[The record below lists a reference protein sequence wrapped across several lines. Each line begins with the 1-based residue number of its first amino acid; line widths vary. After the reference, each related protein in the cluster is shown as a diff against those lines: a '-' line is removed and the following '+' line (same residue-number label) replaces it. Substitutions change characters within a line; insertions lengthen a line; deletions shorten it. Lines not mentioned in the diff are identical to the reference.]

1 MLSLRYTTTFKHDY
15 KRLQKR
21 GYEMAK
27 LRQVLQRLAEGKA
40 PTEQYQDHSL
50 RGNYASARDC
60 HIEPDWVLIYAI
72 VGDELRL
79 LRTGTHAD
87 LFKK

>member
-1 MLSLRYTTTFKHDY
+1 MLRLSYTTAFKQDY

-21 GYEMAK
+21 GFVMAK
-27 LRQVLQRLAEGKA
+27 LRQVLEQLAYGE
-40 PTEQYQDHSL
+40 TIEDQYKDHPL
-50 RGNYASARDC
+50 RGNYAGARDC
-60 HIEPDWVLIYAI
+60 HIEPDWVLIYSIA
-72 VGDELRL
+72 GDELRL

>member
-1 MLSLRYTTTFKHDY
+1 MLSIFYTKTFKKDY

-21 GYEMAK
+21 GYNMAK
-27 LRQVLQRLAEGKA
+27 LRQVLERLVGGEQKE
-40 PTEQYQDHSL
+40 EQYQDHPL
-50 RGNYASARDC
+50 RGKYFGARDC
-60 HIEPDWVLIYAI
+60 HVEPDWVLIYAI

-79 LRTGTHAD
+79 IRTGTHAD

>member
-1 MLSLRYTTTFKHDY
+1 MLNIRFTGSFKKDY

-21 GYEMAK
+21 GFDMAK
-27 LRQVLQRLAEGKA
+27 LRHVLEHLVRGDRQ
-40 PTEQYQDHSL
+40 PEQYKDHPL
-50 RGNYASARDC
+50 RGNYAGARDC

>member
-1 MLSLRYTTTFKHDY
+1 MLVLRYTALFKKAY

-21 GYEMAK
+21 GYDMAK
-27 LRQVLQRLAEGKA
+27 LRQVLEHLVSGEKHKD
-40 PTEQYQDHSL
+40 QYKDHPL
-50 RGNYASARDC
+50 RGSYAGARDC
-60 HIEPDWVLIYAI
+60 HVEPDWVLIYAI
-72 VGDELRL
+72 VGEELRL

>member
-1 MLSLRYTTTFKHDY
+1 MLILRYTASFKKDY

-21 GYEMAK
+21 GYEMAQ
-27 LRQVLQRLAEGKA
+27 LRQVLEHLASGETHEEK
-40 PTEQYQDHSL
+40 YKDHVL
-50 RGNYASARDC
+50 RGNYAGARDC

-72 VGDELRL
+72 VGEELRL

>member
-1 MLSLRYTTTFKHDY
+1 MLSLRYTTAFKQDY

-21 GYEMAK
+21 GYDMAK
-27 LRQVLQRLAEGKA
+27 LRQVLEHLAGGE
-40 PTEQYQDHSL
+40 PHLEQYQDHPL
-50 RGNYASARDC
+50 RGNYAGTRDR
-60 HIEPDWVLIYAI
+60 HVEPDWVLVYVI
-72 VGDELRL
+72 VGEELRL

>member
-1 MLSLRYTTTFKHDY
+1 MLNLSYSTAFKRDY
-15 KRLQKR
+15 RRLQKR
-21 GYEMAK
+21 GFDMAK
-27 LRQVLQRLAEGKA
+27 LRQVLERLAVGETHG
-40 PTEQYQDHSL
+40 ERYQDHPL
-50 RGNYASARDC
+50 RGNYAGARDC

-79 LRTGTHAD
+79 LRIGTHAD

>member
-1 MLSLRYTTTFKHDY
+1 MQSTKKDY

-21 GYEMAK
+21 GYDMAK
-27 LRQVLQRLAEGKA
+27 LRQVLEHLVSDETRE
-40 PTEQYQDHSL
+40 EQYKDYPL
-50 RGNYASARDC
+50 RGSYAGARDC
-60 HIEPDWVLIYAI
+60 HVEPDWMLIYAI
-72 VGDELRL
+72 VGEELRL

>member
-1 MLSLRYTTTFKHDY
+1 MLSLRYTTAFKKDY

-21 GYEMAK
+21 SYDMLK
-27 LRQVLQRLAEGKA
+27 LRQVLEKLANGE
-40 PTEQYQDHSL
+40 TNDEQTKDHPL
-50 RGNYASARDC
+50 RGNYVGARDC
-60 HIEPDWVLIYAI
+60 HVEPDWVLIYSIA
-72 VGDELRL
+72 GDELRL

>member
-1 MLSLRYTTTFKHDY
+1 MLSLRYTTAFKKDY

-21 GYEMAK
+21 GYDMAK
-27 LRQVLQRLAEGKA
+27 LRRVLEQLAKGEPA
-40 PTEQYQDHSL
+40 EEQSQDHSL
-50 RGNYASARDC
+50 RGKYAGARDC
-60 HIEPDWVLIYAI
+60 HVQTDWVLIYVV
-72 VGDELRL
+72 VGEELRL

>member
-1 MLSLRYTTTFKHDY
+1 MLSLHYSASFKKDY

-21 GYEMAK
+21 GYDMAS
-27 LRQVLQRLAEGKA
+27 LRQVLERLISGESQ
-40 PTEQYQDHSL
+40 EQYKDHPL
-50 RGNYASARDC
+50 RGSYAGARDC
-60 HIEPDWVLIYAI
+60 HIEPDWVLIYAV
-72 VGDELRL
+72 VGEELRL

>member
-1 MLSLRYTTTFKHDY
+1 MLSLRYSTAFKKDY

-21 GYEMAK
+21 GWNLTK
-27 LRQVLQRLAEGKA
+27 LRPVLERLAGGE
-40 PTEQYQDHSL
+40 TNEEQYKDHPL
-50 RGNYASARDC
+50 RGKYAGARDC
-60 HIEPDWVLIYAI
+60 HVEPDWVLIYAI
-72 VGDELRL
+72 IGEELRL

>member
-1 MLSLRYTTTFKHDY
+1 MLTLRYTTTFKKDY

-21 GYEMAK
+21 GYDMAK
-27 LRQVLQRLAEGKA
+27 LRRVLEHLAGGE
-40 PTEQYQDHSL
+40 TREEQYKDHAL
-50 RGNYASARDC
+50 RGNYAGARDC
-60 HIEPDWVLIYAI
+60 HVEPDWVLIYAI

>member
-1 MLSLRYTTTFKHDY
+1 MLVLRYTTSFKKDY

-21 GYEMAK
+21 GYDIAK
-27 LRQVLQRLAEGKA
+27 LRQVL
-40 PTEQYQDHSL
+40 EQLVRGETQEKKDRDHPL
-50 RGNYASARDC
+50 RRGYAGARDC
-60 HIEPDWVLIYAI
+60 HVEPDWVLIYAI
-72 VGDELRL
+72 VGEELRL

>member
-1 MLSLRYTTTFKHDY
+1 MLRLRYTTTFKKDY

-21 GYEMAK
+21 AYDMVK
-27 LRQVLQRLAEGKA
+27 LRQVLEQLATGE
-40 PTEQYQDHSL
+40 TNEEQTKDHPL
-50 RGNYASARDC
+50 RGNYAGARDC
-60 HIEPDWVLIYAI
+60 HVEPDWVLIYSI

>member
-1 MLSLRYTTTFKHDY
+1 MLSLRYTASFKKDY

-21 GYEMAK
+21 GYDMAK
-27 LRQVLQRLAEGKA
+27 LRQVLEHLVSDETR
-40 PTEQYQDHSL
+40 EQYQDHPL
-50 RGNYASARDC
+50 RGSYAGARDC
-60 HIEPDWVLIYAI
+60 HVEPDWVLIYAI
-72 VGDELRL
+72 VGEELRL

>member
-1 MLSLRYTTTFKHDY
+1 MLNFRYTTAFKQDY

-21 GYEMAK
+21 GYDMGK
-27 LRQVLQRLAEGKA
+27 LRQVMMHLAADNPQTG
-40 PTEQYQDHSL
+40 QNQDHPL
-50 RGNYASARDC
+50 RGNFAGARDC
-60 HIEPDWVLIYAI
+60 HVGPDWVLIYVI

-79 LRTGTHAD
+79 LRTCTHAD

>member
-1 MLSLRYTTTFKHDY
+1 MLVLRYTASFKKDY

-21 GYEMAK
+21 GYDMAK
-27 LRQVLQRLAEGKA
+27 LRQVLEHLVRGETSKG
-40 PTEQYQDHSL
+40 QYKDHPV
-50 RGNYASARDC
+50 RGRFAGARDS
-60 HIEPDWVLIYAI
+60 HVEPDWVLIYAI
-72 VGDELRL
+72 VGEELRL